1 MIKVIWSSNGEL
13 DDLLQMPADQKRL
26 ELTNWYD
33 KEMVDQL
40 ADDELDK
47 IIGDNADIFY
57 NEAMEDFE
65 YNIVPMISNQFLGG
79 FVLDENFNVVDP
91 GVLLSDARETCEI
104 YEDDNGDLYWKE
116 EGRKAIPLLG
126 FDEDQDK
133 FIDQLDQL
141 DILSTMHNLY
151 PDQDDEDIE
160 IYDIADLIPFDWAL
174 LGNVLNHAV
183 NNLDV
188 VEELTEAKAKN
199 PNKLSNELAEV
210 VDLADEYGYEYF
222 TQMPFTS
229 YDDDPIAIET
239 QYPELFRVIKSFFK
253 EMELL
258 DDATKEDYINDR
270 YPRGDAPITKDDV
283 TLDNPDVLDYLWDL
297 EDQLS
302 TTSPS
307 DFKHD
312 WDVIIR
318 SCEKLANGKGV
329 QFEKEYKTGYN
340 SALDDDEILA
350 NREQEES
357 LKEDFIEVTTYDQA
371 RDLGSDTKWI
381 WSGNYPGH
389 EDEGEYY
396 FNKYKNL
403 GKMFIDP
410 EKKLCKIVTAN
421 KTFIYDKDDRVLKE
435 SLNEAVEIHMEGTY
449 DMADL
454 LDAYDEKTGKVHD
467 NLKFIKDLGKN
478 KHLYKDDKGIEF
490 IVTDEGVYD
499 DLDESAVTDKGRHI
513 ARQGAGWIHNELY
526 RLSDAVDQLN
536 KRKSLHPGEKEAAK
550 AIIDVA
556 NDIHR
561 DLIDESL
568 NEDVRF
574 YVDGG
579 DVVDSLKDDKAIGTL
594 YDDGT
599 VELFDAKNVSK
610 ADRER
615 IKKDLSSHYY
625 VSFLDEDWIN
635 PELYKPFGH
644 DSYDSGYVYEPR
656 DPEEDEARILP
667 PDADDEDWEDDLDE
681 DVSEYQDVYML
692 VDADGNELYGL
703 ETLEDAKEELK
714 GNPEAVKIVHKRM
727 DDSFRIED
735 PDWEDKVVLDTL
747 HEDTVTWPWGD
758 PNEELPQKKLP
769 DKTSSD
775 SLVNKLI

>member
-13 DDLLQMPADQKRL
+13 DDLLQMPSDQKRL

-47 IIGDNADIFY
+47 IIGDNADVFY

-65 YNIVPMISNQFLGG
+65 YRIVPMISNQFLGG

-91 GVLLSDARETCEI
+91 GVLLNDARETCEI

-116 EGRKAIPLLG
+116 EGRKAFPLLG

-160 IYDIADLIPFDWAL
+160 IYDIADLIPFDWTL
-174 LGNVLNHAV
+174 LESVLNHAV

-188 VEELTEAKAKN
+188 VEEELTEAKAKN

-210 VDLADEYGYEYF
+210 VDLANEYGYEYF

-283 TLDNPDVLDYLWDL
+283 TLDNQDVLDYLWDL

-350 NREQEES
+350 NREQ
-357 LKEDFIEVTTYDQA
+357 
-371 RDLGSDTKWI
+371 
-381 WSGNYPGH
+381 N
-389 EDEGEYY
+389 
-396 FNKYKNL
+396 
-403 GKMFIDP
+403 
-410 EKKLCKIVTAN
+410 
-421 KTFIYDKDDRVLKE
+421 E
-435 SLNEAVEIHMEGTY
+435 SLNEAVEIHMKGTY

-467 NLKFIKDLGKN
+467 NLEFIKDLGKN
-478 KHLYKDDKGIEF
+478 KHLYKDDEGIEF

-556 NDIHR
+556 NDIHK

-615 IKKDLSSHYY
+615 IKKDLSNHYY

-714 GNPEAVKIVHKRM
+714 GNTEAVKVVHKRM

-747 HEDTVTWPWGD
+747 NEDTVTWPWGD

>member
-47 IIGDNADIFY
+47 IIGDNADVFY

-65 YNIVPMISNQFLGG
+65 YRVVPMISNQFNAGL
-79 FVLDENFNVVDP
+79 VLDEKFNLVDP
-91 GVLLSDARETCEI
+91 GVLLTDAREVCEI
-104 YEDDNGDLYWKE
+104 YEDDKGFLHWKE
-116 EGRKAIPLLG
+116 EGRKAIPILG
-126 FDEDQDK
+126 FSDDPDE
-133 FIDQLDQL
+133 FIRQLDQL
-141 DILSTMHNLY
+141 DILSIMHNLY

-160 IYDIADLIPFDWAL
+160 VYDIADLIPFDWTL
-174 LGNVLNHAV
+174 LEETLDSAV

-350 NREQEES
+350 NREQNES

-371 RDLGSDTKWI
+371 RDLGSGTKWI

-389 EDEGEYY
+389 ENDGEYY

-421 KTFIYDKDDRVLKE
+421 KTFIYDKDDKVLKE

-467 NLKFIKDLGKN
+467 NLEFIKDLGKN
-478 KHLYKDDKGIEF
+478 KHLYKDNEGIEF

-615 IKKDLSSHYY
+615 IKKDLSNHYY

-667 PDADDEDWEDDLDE
+667 PDADDEDWEDDLVDE
-681 DVSEYQDVYML
+681 DN
-692 VDADGNELYGL
+692 ADS
-703 ETLEDAKEELK
+703 LK
-714 GNPEAVKIVHKRM
+714 
-727 DDSFRIED
+727 
-735 PDWEDKVVLDTL
+735 
-747 HEDTVTWPWGD
+747 EDTVTWPWGD

>member
-47 IIGDNADIFY
+47 IIGDNADVFY

-65 YNIVPMISNQFLGG
+65 YRIVPMISNQFLGG

-174 LGNVLNHAV
+174 LGNVLNHAT
-183 NNLDV
+183 NELDV

-340 SALDDDEILA
+340 STLDDDEILA
-350 NREQEES
+350 SREQE
-357 LKEDFIEVTTYDQA
+357 
-371 RDLGSDTKWI
+371 
-381 WSGNYPGH
+381 
-389 EDEGEYY
+389 
-396 FNKYKNL
+396 
-403 GKMFIDP
+403 
-410 EKKLCKIVTAN
+410 
-421 KTFIYDKDDRVLKE
+421 E

-454 LDAYDEKTGKVHD
+454 LDAYDEKTGKVHN
-467 NLKFIKDLGKN
+467 NLEFIKDLGEN
-478 KHLYKDDKGIEF
+478 KHLYKDDEGIEF
-490 IVTDEGVYD
+490 IVTDEGIYD
-499 DLDESAVTDKGRHI
+499 E
-513 ARQGAGWIHNELY
+513 
-526 RLSDAVDQLN
+526 
-536 KRKSLHPGEKEAAK
+536 
-550 AIIDVA
+550 
-556 NDIHR
+556 
-561 DLIDESL
+561 L

-579 DVVDSLKDDKAIGTL
+579 DVVDSLKDDRAIGTL

-615 IKKDLSSHYY
+615 IKKDLSNHYY

-681 DVSEYQDVYML
+681 DN
-692 VDADGNELYGL
+692 ADS
-703 ETLEDAKEELK
+703 LK
-714 GNPEAVKIVHKRM
+714 
-727 DDSFRIED
+727 
-735 PDWEDKVVLDTL
+735 
-747 HEDTVTWPWGD
+747 EDTVTWPWGD

>member
-116 EGRKAIPLLG
+116 EGRKAFPLLG

-160 IYDIADLIPFDWAL
+160 IYDIADLIPFDWTL

-188 VEELTEAKAKN
+188 VEELTEAKAKS
-199 PNKLSNELAEV
+199 PNKL
-210 VDLADEYGYEYF
+210 ADELKEIKDLSEEYGREYF

-229 YDDDPIAIET
+229 YDNDPISIEM
-239 QYPELFRVIKSFFK
+239 QYPEFFRVVKSFFK
-253 EMELL
+253 EMGILEG
-258 DDATKEDYINDR
+258 DDLN
-270 YPRGDAPITKDDV
+270 
-283 TLDNPDVLDYLWDL
+283 NPDVLDMSWDQ
-297 EDQLS
+297 DISQ
-302 TTSPS
+302 
-307 DFKHD
+307 HD
-312 WDVIIR
+312 WDVLMR
-318 SCEKLANGKGV
+318 ACDKLVQGKGV

-340 SALDDDEILA
+340 SVLDDDEILA
-350 NREQEES
+350 SREQ
-357 LKEDFIEVTTYDQA
+357 D
-371 RDLGSDTKWI
+371 
-381 WSGNYPGH
+381 
-389 EDEGEYY
+389 
-396 FNKYKNL
+396 
-403 GKMFIDP
+403 
-410 EKKLCKIVTAN
+410 
-421 KTFIYDKDDRVLKE
+421 E

-467 NLKFIKDLGKN
+467 NIEFIKDLGKN
-478 KHLYKDDKGIEF
+478 KHLYKDDEGIEF

-556 NDIHR
+556 NDIR
-561 DLIDESL
+561 KDLIDDVNEENL
-568 NEDVRF
+568 NEDT
-574 YVDGG
+574 
-579 DVVDSLKDDKAIGTL
+579 A
-594 YDDGT
+594 
-599 VELFDAKNVSK
+599 
-610 ADRER
+610 
-615 IKKDLSSHYY
+615 
-625 VSFLDEDWIN
+625 
-635 PELYKPFGH
+635 
-644 DSYDSGYVYEPR
+644 
-656 DPEEDEARILP
+656 
-667 PDADDEDWEDDLDE
+667 
-681 DVSEYQDVYML
+681 
-692 VDADGNELYGL
+692 
-703 ETLEDAKEELK
+703 
-714 GNPEAVKIVHKRM
+714 
-727 DDSFRIED
+727 
-735 PDWEDKVVLDTL
+735 
-747 HEDTVTWPWGD
+747 TWPWGD
-758 PNEELPQKKLP
+758 PDAELPTKKV
-769 DKTSSD
+769 DTKDSSD
-775 SLVNKLI
+775 IDKYL

>member
-1 MIKVIWSSNGEL
+1 MKTIWSTRGNIDKIL
-13 DDLLQMPADQKRL
+13 DLPVDQKRL

-33 KEMVDQL
+33 QEMVDQL
-40 ADDELDK
+40 ADDELDQ
-47 IIGDNADIFY
+47 IISDNADVFY
-57 NEAMEDFE
+57 DEAMEDFE

-79 FVLDENFNVVDP
+79 FVLDENFNLVDP
-91 GVLLSDARETCEI
+91 GVLLNDAREDCEI
-104 YEDDNGDLYWKE
+104 YEDNNGDLYWKE
-116 EGRKAIPLLG
+116 EGRKAFPLLG
-126 FDEDQDK
+126 FAEEQDR

-151 PDQDDEDIE
+151 PGQDDEDIE
-160 IYDIADLIPFDWAL
+160 VYDIADLIPFDWAL
-174 LGNVLNHAV
+174 LENVLNHAT
-183 NNLDV
+183 NELDV

-210 VDLADEYGYEYF
+210 VDLANEYGYEYF

-229 YDDDPIAIET
+229 YDNDPIAIET
-239 QYPELFRVIKSFFK
+239 QYPEFFRVIKSFFK

-270 YPRGDAPITKDDV
+270 YPHGDAPITKDDV

-340 SALDDDEILA
+340 SALDDDEIIA
-350 NREQEES
+350 SREQEES

-371 RDLGSDTKWI
+371 KDLGSGTKWI

-410 EKKLCKIVTAN
+410 ENKLCKIVTDN
-421 KTFIYDKDDRVLKE
+421 RTFIYDKDDKVLKE
-435 SLNEAVEIHMEGTY
+435 SLNESVEIHMEGTY

-467 NLKFIKDLGKN
+467 NLEFIKDLGEN
-478 KHLYKDDKGIEF
+478 KHLYKDDEGIEF

-499 DLDESAVTDKGRHI
+499 DLDEPRILPADADDEDWEDDLDESAATDKGRQI
-513 ARQGAGWIHNELY
+513 ASKNFGWIHKELF

-536 KRKSLHPGEKEAAK
+536 KRKSLKPDEKEAAK

-556 NDIHR
+556 NDIRKDLITQDSDLVEEKSSLDDELAYANEQRDHWWEIYVNSNTDGNYDREALKNYFDFKEKAEKLEKKVRIKNDPLMSRSYSELR
-561 DLIDESL
+561 DLLKKVNSETYGDFSYKVRIPSDISKNKIIDILRDNFNSDEDIVKALDTGELNIKEESL
-568 NEDVRF
+568 
-574 YVDGG
+574 
-579 DVVDSLKDDKAIGTL
+579 T
-594 YDDGT
+594 
-599 VELFDAKNVSK
+599 
-610 ADRER
+610 
-615 IKKDLSSHYY
+615 
-625 VSFLDEDWIN
+625 
-635 PELYKPFGH
+635 
-644 DSYDSGYVYEPR
+644 
-656 DPEEDEARILP
+656 
-667 PDADDEDWEDDLDE
+667 
-681 DVSEYQDVYML
+681 
-692 VDADGNELYGL
+692 
-703 ETLEDAKEELK
+703 
-714 GNPEAVKIVHKRM
+714 
-727 DDSFRIED
+727 
-735 PDWEDKVVLDTL
+735 
-747 HEDTVTWPWGD
+747 EDTVTWPWGD
-758 PNEELPQKKLP
+758 PENDLPNKALEVK
-769 DKTSSD
+769 DTSD
-775 SLVNKLI
+775 IDQFL

>member
-13 DDLLQMPADQKRL
+13 EDLLQMPVDQKRL

-65 YNIVPMISNQFLGG
+65 YRIVPMISNQFLGG

-116 EGRKAIPLLG
+116 EGRKAFPLLG

-174 LGNVLNHAV
+174 LENVLNHAT
-183 NNLDV
+183 NELDV

-270 YPRGDAPITKDDV
+270 YPHGDAPITKDDV

-340 SALDDDEILA
+340 STLDDDESLA
-350 NREQEES
+350 SREKEES
-357 LKEDFIEVTTYDQA
+357 LKEDFIEVTTYNQA

-410 EKKLCKIVTAN
+410 EKKLCKIVTDN
-421 KTFIYDKDDRVLKE
+421 KTYIYDKDDKVLKE
-435 SLNEAVEIHMEGTY
+435 SLNEAVEIHMEGAY

-467 NLKFIKDLGKN
+467 NLEFIKDLGKN
-478 KHLYKDDKGIEF
+478 KHLYKDDEGIEF
-490 IVTDEGVYD
+490 IVTDEGIYD
-499 DLDESAVTDKGRHI
+499 E
-513 ARQGAGWIHNELY
+513 
-526 RLSDAVDQLN
+526 
-536 KRKSLHPGEKEAAK
+536 
-550 AIIDVA
+550 
-556 NDIHR
+556 
-561 DLIDESL
+561 L

-579 DVVDSLKDDKAIGTL
+579 DVVDSLKDDRTIGTL

-599 VELFDAKNVSK
+599 VELFDAKSVSK

-615 IKKDLSSHYY
+615 IKKDLSNHYY
-625 VSFLDEDWIN
+625 VSFLDENIN

-681 DVSEYQDVYML
+681 DVSEYKDVYML
-692 VDADGNELYGL
+692 VDADGNDLYGVETKEEAKEELEYNPDAVAVLHKRMDDSFRFEDPNFEPVPVNLDEDISDFKDVYMLVDKDGNELYGL
-703 ETLEDAKEELK
+703 ETIEDAKEELK
-714 GNPEAVKIVHKRM
+714 GNPEAVKVVHKRM

-735 PDWEDKVVLDTL
+735 PDWNDEVVLDDL
-747 HEDTVTWPWGD
+747 NEDTVTWPWGD

>member
-47 IIGDNADIFY
+47 IIGDNADVLY

-91 GVLLSDARETCEI
+91 GVLLNDAREDCEI

-116 EGRKAIPLLG
+116 EGRKAFPLLG
-126 FDEDQDK
+126 FAEDQDK

-160 IYDIADLIPFDWAL
+160 IYDIADLIPFDWTL

-270 YPRGDAPITKDDV
+270 YPHGDAPITKDDV

-312 WDVIIR
+312 WEVIIR

-350 NREQEES
+350 DREQQE
-357 LKEDFIEVTTYDQA
+357 
-371 RDLGSDTKWI
+371 
-381 WSGNYPGH
+381 
-389 EDEGEYY
+389 
-396 FNKYKNL
+396 
-403 GKMFIDP
+403 
-410 EKKLCKIVTAN
+410 
-421 KTFIYDKDDRVLKE
+421 E

-454 LDAYDEKTGKVHD
+454 LDEYDKETGEFHD
-467 NLKFIKDLGKN
+467 NLEFIKDLGEN
-478 KHLYKDDKGIEF
+478 RHLYKDDKGIEF

-499 DLDESAVTDKGRHI
+499 DLDEPRILPADADDEDWEDDLDESAVTDRGRHI

-536 KRKSLHPGEKEAAK
+536 RRKSLHPGEKEAAR

-556 NDIHR
+556 NDIR
-561 DLIDESL
+561 KDLIAQDL
-568 NEDVRF
+568 
-574 YVDGG
+574 
-579 DVVDSLKDDKAIGTL
+579 
-594 YDDGT
+594 
-599 VELFDAKNVSK
+599 ELV
-610 ADRER
+610 DRE
-615 IKKDLSSHYY
+615 DLG
-625 VSFLDEDWIN
+625 L
-635 PELYKPFGH
+635 
-644 DSYDSGYVYEPR
+644 
-656 DPEEDEARILP
+656 
-667 PDADDEDWEDDLDE
+667 EDD
-681 DVSEYQDVYML
+681 
-692 VDADGNELYGL
+692 
-703 ETLEDAKEELK
+703 
-714 GNPEAVKIVHKRM
+714 
-727 DDSFRIED
+727 
-735 PDWEDKVVLDTL
+735 L